1 MNRNLFAAIVTL
13 CLAPL
18 GASGQEDLR
27 VLPREID
34 GAAPSE
40 MMATYLGALAEKAL
54 DRRDAT
60 FEKLK
65 TPEQVHAYQ
74 KRMREFFVAQLGGF
88 PDRTPLNVR
97 TVGTIDRDGYRMEK
111 ILFESQPAHTVTALL
126 YLPDEPGP
134 HPGVLVPCGHTKNG
148 KAGYQEVCILLATHG
163 MVALCYDPI
172 GQGERYQVL
181 DAKGRPR
188 YGATSEHTLV
198 GLGSTLVG
206 RNTAT
211 YRIWDGMRAID
222 SLCSR
227 KEVDPKRIGCTGNSG
242 GGTLT
247 SYLMALDDRI
257 VCAAPSCYLTSY
269 RRLLATIGPQDAEQ
283 HIHGQLAFGMGQ
295 AEYVLMRAP
304 RPTLICAATRDFFDI
319 AGTWDTFRRA
329 KRTYTRLGFSE
340 RVDLVEADEK
350 HGFTTHLR
358 VAAVRWMR
366 RWLLGVDDAIT
377 EGDLSLLTDTQV
389 RCTPTGQV
397 MLLKD
402 ARSVLDL
409 NREIGVE
416 LAEKRRAF
424 WKDTPAAEA
433 RAAVRRIAA
442 IRPLADLP
450 TPDIRNVGES
460 RRGDLRIEKLI
471 IEPER
476 GIVLPAL
483 RFTGAKSDAGVVLY
497 LPGGGKAADAAPGGP
512 IEQWVRKG
520 HVVLA
525 ADLRG
530 LGETGAPGK
539 GPRGKFA
546 SLIGPG
552 WDDVMIAY
560 MLGRSYVG
568 MRAEDVLVLARH
580 LSASGGGKRS
590 VRLVAV
596 GEAGPPAL
604 HAAALEPQLF
614 ASVELQRSLVSFT
627 SILDCGVTSGQ
638 GATVVHGALRTYDLG
653 DLQRLLAGKITV
665 RDPVDAT
672 GKPCKPGVTSISR
685 EVR

>member
-1 MNRNLFAAIVTL
+1 MNRNLLVAVVIL

-18 GASGQEDLR
+18 PARGQEDLR
-27 VLPREID
+27 VLPEKID
-34 GAAPSE
+34 GVAPSE
-40 MMATYLGALAEKAL
+40 MVRKHVGALAEQAL

-65 TPEQVHAYQ
+65 TPEQVRAYQ
-74 KRMREFFVAQLGGF
+74 KRMREFFIAQLGGF
-88 PDRTPLNVR
+88 PDRTPLNAR
-97 TVGTIDRDGYRMEK
+97 TVGTIDRDGYRIEK
-111 ILFESQPAHTVTALL
+111 VLFESQPAHTVTALL
-126 YLPDEPGP
+126 YLPDKPGP

-188 YGATSEHTLV
+188 YGATSEHTLC

-222 SLCSR
+222 YLCSR

-283 HIHGQLAFGMGQ
+283 QIHAQLAFGMGH
-295 AEYVLMRAP
+295 AEYVQMRAP
-304 RPTLICAATRDFFDI
+304 RPTLICAATHDFFDI
-319 AGTWDTFRRA
+319 TGTWDTFRQA

-366 RWLLGVDDAIT
+366 RWLLGVDDAIM
-377 EGDLSLLTDTQV
+377 EGDLALLTDAQV
-389 RCTPTGQV
+389 RCAPKGQV
-397 MLLKD
+397 MLQKG

-409 NREIGVE
+409 NREVGAE

-424 WKDTPAAEA
+424 WKDTPADDA
-433 RAAVRRIAA
+433 RAAVRRIAG
-442 IRPLADLP
+442 IRPVADLP
-450 TPDIRNVGES
+450 KPEVRTVGVGEI
-460 RRGDLRIEKLI
+460 RRGDLYYEKLI
-471 IEPER
+471 IQPQR

-483 RFTGAKSDAGVVLY
+483 WITGMTSDAGVILY
-497 LPGGGKAADAAPGGP
+497 LHGGGKAVDAAPAGP
-512 IEQWVRKG
+512 IERLVRKG
-520 HVVLA
+520 YVVLA

-530 LGETGAPGK
+530 LGETIASSK
-539 GPRGKFA
+539 GRRGKFA
-546 SLIGPG
+546 SLVGPG

-568 MRAEDVLVLARH
+568 MRAEDVLVLARYLSVSGSEKRPVH
-580 LSASGGGKRS
+580 LIAI
-590 VRLVAV
+590 

-604 HAAALEPQLF
+604 HAAALEPHLF
-614 ASVELQRSLVSFT
+614 ASVELRRSLVSFT

-638 GATVVHGALRTYDLG
+638 GATVIHGALRTYDLD
-653 DLQRLLAGKITV
+653 DLQRLLAGKITIHG
-665 RDPVDAT
+665 PVDAT
-672 GKPCKPGVTSISR
+672 GKPCKGGAAAKT
-685 EVR
+685 